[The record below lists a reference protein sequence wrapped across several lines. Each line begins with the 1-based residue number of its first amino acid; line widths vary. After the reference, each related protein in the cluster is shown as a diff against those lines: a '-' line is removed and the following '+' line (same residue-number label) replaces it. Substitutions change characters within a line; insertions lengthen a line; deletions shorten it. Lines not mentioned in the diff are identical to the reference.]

1 MLTHAKVAFLLPP
14 HNNHTIA
21 LKMKHSVPTYPAAS
35 NSVILSLAAY
45 FGYMFPELPHPSH
58 PNTYKKVD
66 DTYPSPYLSLHPLF
80 ELWVVTF
87 CEAVLRREGI
97 REGDTLLLVVRVGE
111 EYGGML
117 GKYKEEW
124 EEVMVG
130 SACVKDVWKAESC
143 HKNRKVGLINVS

>member
-1 MLTHAKVAFLLPP
+1 M
-14 HNNHTIA
+14 
-21 LKMKHSVPTYPAAS
+21 
-35 NSVILSLAAY
+35 
-45 FGYMFPELPHPSH
+45 
-58 PNTYKKVD
+58 
-66 DTYPSPYLSLHPLF
+66 
-80 ELWVVTF
+80 VTF

-124 EEVMVG
+124 EEMMVG